1 MDFNN
6 FTMSDGVTV
15 SIFAMLV
22 VFLILIMLSLI
33 LTTFKYLP
41 KDAKKEPVKVSSS
54 RANFNDND
62 EEEKMVAML
71 TASALAK
78 ENYPGNVKIKSIKR
92 IG

>member
-6 FTMSDGVTV
+6 FNLSDGLTV

-22 VFLILIMLSLI
+22 VFVILILLSLI

-41 KDAKKEPVKVSSS
+41 KEAKKETVKTAPSKGTFS
-54 RANFNDND
+54 DND
-62 EEEKMVAML
+62 DEEKMVAML

-78 ENYPGNVKIKSIKR
+78 EYYAGNVKIKSIKR